1 MLFPVKSEM
10 NELALADIFY
20 FLDIAVTERTD
31 NNGLFRLLSP
41 VPDRMKRFFPQFI
54 SENKGFRPDENSLF
68 LENFLIDAEE
78 WWAEKKAGTLKSGIW
93 TEIDLSGND
102 CEFEATA
109 VYSGNRKI
117 LMIELARYSY
127 EEKQS
132 LIQKSRELSL
142 AYHRLAQAEAELQK
156 SKQAAEEASKKII
169 SSIRYAKTIQ
179 YSQLP
184 KPENIKACIPDSFFI
199 WMPRDIVGGDFIFT
213 YPFEDSF
220 IIAVIDCTGHGVPGA
235 FITMIASFALKK
247 TVEDED
253 CRDPARILKRI
264 NYLVKTTLQQD
275 VKLALSDDGLDAA
288 ICYADSDCLTFAG
301 AKRPMI
307 YIHNGEVNLIKGD
320 KISLGYR
327 RSDLGFNFTNHRVSI
342 EKGMTFYL
350 YTDGFADQ
358 IGGERG
364 RPFGTRRFKE
374 VLGKIAHLPFKE
386 QQDILLQTFTEYKG
400 EDERLDDV
408 TVVGFR
414 QDG

>member
-1 MLFPVKSEM
+1 M
-10 NELALADIFY
+10 NELILADIFY
-20 FLDIAVTERTD
+20 FLDIAVIEQTD
-31 NNGLFRLLSP
+31 NGLFQLISP
-41 VPDRMKRFFPQFI
+41 VPDCMKPFFPQAV
-54 SENKGFRPDENSLF
+54 SENKGFKPDENSLF

-93 TEIDLSGND
+93 TEIDLSGED

-117 LMIELARYSY
+117 LLIELARYSY

-156 SKQAAEEASKKII
+156 SKQAAEEANKKII

-184 KPENIKACIPDSFFI
+184 KPDNIKACIPDSFYI

-213 YPFEDSF
+213 HSFEDSF
-220 IIAVIDCTGHGVPGA
+220 VIAVIDCTGHGVPGA

-253 CRDPARILKRI
+253 CRDPAHILKRI
-264 NYLVKTTLQQD
+264 NYIVKTTLQQD
-275 VKLALSDDGLDAA
+275 MEYALSDDGLDAA
-288 ICYADSDCLTFAG
+288 ICYADSECLTFAG
-301 AKRPMI
+301 AKRPII
-307 YIHNGEVNLIKGD
+307 YIQNGEANLIKGD
-320 KISLGYR
+320 KMSLGYR
-327 RSDLGFNFTNHRVSI
+327 RADLGFNFTNHRISI

-350 YTDGFADQ
+350 YTDGFVDQ
-358 IGGERG
+358 IGGEKNRS
-364 RPFGTRRFKE
+364 FGTRRFKDMLE
-374 VLGKIAHLPFKE
+374 EIAHLPFND
-386 QQDILLQTFTEYKG
+386 QQDILLRAFDKYKG
-400 EDERLDDV
+400 DDERQDDV

-414 QDG
+414 PDSK